1 MAIKI
6 LVLLIIIILFIFY
19 RIHLTK
25 KENFQVKYIRDLNTK
40 LDKIIKKKKPKKF
53 VKIKESEYN
62 DPSKK
67 FLYNNKIVITGGT
80 SGIGYEVAKMLN
92 KYKPFL
98 VICGRKKEKVE
109 KIVNNLKKYNKNV
122 YGVWVDLSDKDAGKE
137 MYKSITKHIHT
148 IDILINNAI
157 ISKGSKFLLNKKNT
171 DWEHEIAVNINGNIV
186 LTQQV
191 ANSMKTR
198 KIKGRIIN
206 ISSNAVKSVSTSDS
220 SGSEI
225 LTKNMI
231 EKYSNLL
238 ADELYSYKIAVTT
251 IRLDDSFNI
260 NKATVFG
267 SDNSSIYKKYFGNMF
282 DINLDKFT
290 PLFMYAIK
298 APYHEISGKILSSDS
313 FKQNI
318 ELSKII
324 PAHQMK
330 LNNTYKDYK
339 FNTFTKDKKKT
350 YLVKQNPFPMSNSVK
365 KLNTKSFN
373 TINNESKYEPILDS
387 IIAKK
392 LKINKNNIVFFKTE
406 YDCIKKLIDIFVPKY
421 QNIIVV
427 NPLWSILK
435 LVALETKINI
445 DYATFKQYDKNLVP
459 DFNRIL
465 KLINTKTK
473 MIYLNSPNI
482 ISGQNI
488 DKSDFT
494 TFLKEVP
501 ENIIVLLDQRYY
513 EFVDKDSKDYKDI
526 LKGEKYLKYPNLIVL
541 RSFNNFFSIENL
553 ELCYIITNK
562 ILSKFIKEAIIINQ
576 IDHFNES
583 LALEIYT
590 DNYYDTIRKKITKER
605 TKMFKHLEENNIEFF
620 PSETHFFLLKLKKDK
635 EHVETELE
643 KRKIILYKSND
654 NYNDFWT
661 LPLSTESINDTIVD
675 VLIYSNI

>member
-1 MAIKI
+1 MDIKI
-6 LVLLIIIILFIFY
+6 LILLLLIILIIIYKL
-19 RIHLTK
+19 HLRN
-25 KENFQVKYIRDLNTK
+25 KENFQVKYIRDLNNK
-40 LDKIIKKKKPKKF
+40 LDKIIDKKKPKKF
-53 VKIKESEYN
+53 FKIKGTEYS

-67 FLYNNKIVITGGT
+67 FLYNNKIVITGAT
-80 SGIGYEVAKMLN
+80 SGVGYEVAKMLN

-98 VICGRKKEKVE
+98 VICGKKKVKVE
-109 KIVNNLKKYNKNV
+109 KIVIELKKYNENV
-122 YGVWVDLSDKDAGKE
+122 YGVWVDLSEKDGGKK
-137 MYKSITKHIHT
+137 MYNAIKKHINT
-148 IDILINNAI
+148 VDILINNAI

-171 DWEHEIAVNINGNIV
+171 DWENEIAVNINGNIV
-186 LTQQV
+186 LTQKI
-191 ANSMKTR
+191 ANDMKTR

-206 ISSNAVKSVSTSDS
+206 ISSNAVKSSSTSDN

-260 NKATVFG
+260 KKATVFG
-267 SDNSSIYKKYFGNMF
+267 SDNSSVYKKYFGNIF

-290 PLFMYAIK
+290 PLFMYAVK
-298 APYHEISGKILSSDS
+298 APYNEISGKILSSDS

-330 LNNTYKDYK
+330 LNNTYKDFK
-339 FNTFTKDKKKT
+339 FNTFTKDKNKT
-350 YLVKQNPFPMSNSVK
+350 YLVKQNPYPMSSKVSKLLNK
-365 KLNTKSFN
+365 KPLN
-373 TINNESKYEPILDS
+373 TINNESIYKPILDS

-392 LKINKNNIVFFKTE
+392 LKLKKTNIVFFKTE
-406 YDCIKKLIDIFVPKY
+406 YDCVKKLIDIFVPKY

-427 NPLWSILK
+427 NPLWNILK
-435 LVALETKINI
+435 LVALENKINI
-445 DYATFKQYDKNLVP
+445 DYSTLKKYDKNLIP

-473 MIYLNSPNI
+473 MIYLSSPNI

-488 DKSDFT
+488 EKDDFSK
-494 TFLKEVP
+494 FLKEVP

-513 EFVDKDSKDYKDI
+513 DFIDLETKNS

-541 RSFNNFFSIENL
+541 RSFNNFYSIEHL

-562 ILSKFIKEAIIINQ
+562 ILSKFIKESIIINQ
-576 IDHFNES
+576 IDQFNES
-583 LALEIYT
+583 LALEIYR
-590 DNYYDTIRKKITKER
+590 DDYYNKVRSKITKAR
-605 TKMFKHLEENNIEFF
+605 TKMFKHFEENKIEFF
-620 PSETHFFLLKLKKDK
+620 PSETNFFLIKLKKDK
-635 EHVETELE
+635 EYAESELE
-643 KRKIILYKSND
+643 KRNIILYKSND

-661 LPLSTESINDTIVD
+661 LPLSIENINDTIVD
-675 VLIYSNI
+675 VLIYSNII

>member
-1 MAIKI
+1 MDIKI
-6 LVLLIIIILFIFY
+6 LILLLIIILIIY
-19 RIHLTK
+19 YKIHLIK

-40 LDKIIKKKKPKKF
+40 LDKIIDKKKPKKF
-53 VKIKESEYN
+53 VKVKGSEYS

-67 FLYNNKIVITGGT
+67 FLYNNKIVITGAT
-80 SGIGYEVAKMLN
+80 SGVGYEVAKMLN

-98 VICGRKKEKVE
+98 VICGRKKPKVE
-109 KIVNNLKKYNKNV
+109 KIVTDLKKYNENV
-122 YGVWVDLSDKDAGKE
+122 YGIWVDLSEKDGGKK
-137 MYKSITKHIHT
+137 MYNAIKKHINT
-148 IDILINNAI
+148 VDILINNAI

-171 DWEHEIAVNINGNIV
+171 DWENEIAVNVNGNIV
-186 LTQQV
+186 LTQKV
-191 ANSMKTR
+191 ANDMKTR
-198 KIKGRIIN
+198 KVKGRIIN
-206 ISSNAVKSVSTSDS
+206 ISSNIVKSASTTDS

-260 NKATVFG
+260 KKATVFG
-267 SDNSSIYKKYFGNMF
+267 SDNSSIYKKYFGNIF

-290 PLFMYAIK
+290 PLFMYAVK

-313 FKQNI
+313 FKQDI

-324 PAHQMK
+324 PSHQMK
-330 LNNTYKDYK
+330 LNNTYKDFK
-339 FNTFTKDKKKT
+339 FNRFTKDKNKT
-350 YLVKQNPFPMSNSVK
+350 YLVKQNPYPMSSKVK
-365 KLNTKSFN
+365 KLLNKKSLN

-392 LKINKNNIVFFKTE
+392 LKLKKNNIVFFKTE
-406 YDCIKKLIDIFVPKY
+406 YDCVKKLIDIFVPKY

-427 NPLWSILK
+427 NPLWNILK
-435 LVALETKINI
+435 LVALENKINI
-445 DYATFKQYDKNLVP
+445 DYSTLKKYDKSLTP

-473 MIYLNSPNI
+473 MIYLSSPNI
-482 ISGQNI
+482 ITGQNI
-488 DKSDFT
+488 EKDEFT
-494 TFLKEVP
+494 NFLKEVP

-513 EFVDKDSKDYKDI
+513 DFVDLKTKNS
-526 LKGEKYLKYPNLIVL
+526 LKGEKYLKYPNVIVL

-562 ILSKFIKEAIIINQ
+562 SLSKFIKESIIINQ
-576 IDHFNES
+576 IDLFNES

-590 DNYYDTIRKKITKER
+590 DDYYDKVRSKITKAR
-605 TKMFKHLEENNIEFF
+605 TKMFKHFEENNIEFF
-620 PSETHFFLLKLKKDK
+620 PSDTNFFLIKLKKDK

-643 KRKIILYKSND
+643 KRNIILYKSND
-654 NYNDFWT
+654 NYNDYWT
-661 LPLSTESINDTIVD
+661 LPLSTENVNDTIVD
-675 VLIYSNI
+675 ILIYSNII